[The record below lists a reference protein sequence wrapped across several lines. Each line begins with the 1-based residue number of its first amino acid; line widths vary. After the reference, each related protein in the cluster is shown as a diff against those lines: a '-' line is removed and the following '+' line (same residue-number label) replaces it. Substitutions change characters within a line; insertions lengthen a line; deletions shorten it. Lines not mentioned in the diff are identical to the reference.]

1 MLTNKE
7 SNKKMKT
14 LILAGVISVM
24 ASASFA
30 EANKP
35 ASTFTP
41 YFGVERE
48 TKAKINNTFIGTTVN
63 FGDLGVT
70 GQINWNSAT
79 NDLNM
84 IHEGAD
90 LDVSYGIA
98 DTVSLYLENDFNNDF
113 EHTESTIGAKITF

>member
-1 MLTNKE
+1 
-7 SNKKMKT
+7 MKT
-14 LILAGVISVM
+14 LILAGVISVI
-24 ASASFA
+24 ASAGFA
-30 EANKP
+30 EVNKP

-48 TKAKINNTFIGTTVN
+48 TKAKINNTFIGTTVK

-90 LDVSYGIA
+90 LDISYGIA

>member
-1 MLTNKE
+1 
-7 SNKKMKT
+7 MKT

-24 ASASFA
+24 ASVGFA
-30 EANKP
+30 EVNKP

-48 TKAKINNTFIGTTVN
+48 TKAKINNTFIGTTTK

-70 GQINWNSAT
+70 GQINWNNTT

-84 IHEGAD
+84 NHEGAD
-90 LDVSYGIA
+90 LDISYGVA
-98 DTVSLYLENDFNNDF
+98 DTVSLYLKNDFNTDF
-113 EHTESTIGAKITF
+113 EHTESTVGAKITF